1 APASKLYCYEQWLK
15 EEVHLL
21 GAAALELQ
29 HLYRAMD
36 FLEANKDA
44 IERAIYFRMA
54 DLLNLDVE
62 IIFYDTTSLHFEVDD
77 EDRGQGDRDEV
88 HGSLAAGRKTYPAL
102 RKRGHSK
109 NGRFDAPQIV
119 VGLAVT
125 RDGFP
130 VRHWIFPG
138 NTVDVT
144 TVERVKQD
152 LRGWVIGA
160 EPRAASRS
168 GGLAAAADE
177 VGEAGHRRGAGGTEP
192 GAEIVP
198 EREAELLAGLA
209 EAEEGVA
216 AVAAGVGLGAA
227 ADLAF
232 GHLAADVI
240 LRTVGV
246 QRDLRVVEHHQELG
260 LVGVQPL
267 EQAVE
272 GGKAGGAQ
280 EEEDAVEARPHFAAA
295 ARRRCQAIGLEV
307 GVVPPDQPAD
317 MLLGGAL
324 LVGER
329 LQLVHQALGMDPA
342 QAMLADIELPG
353 VVADDDRLVQE
364 PVVGHGTPQRALG
377 GDAHRVGGHL
387 QSGHAELL
395 KVALPGGVVGKPP
408 LLMCGQ
414 LLD

>member
-1 APASKLYCYEQWLK
+1 GIAYEVILHDYFLTCRRIDLIDRHRRYCGLASAETCRACLGPLAQAVDPGVWRERSRVLLAEATRIVAPSADLADRIAAAFPGIRP
-15 EEVHLL
+15 EVFEPEDDTLWPAETRPAIAAGEALRLAVIGSLNVPKGFDVLARLARTIARRGVPIEITVL
-21 GAAALELQ
+21 GTAVDAAALRR
-29 HLYRAMD
+29 HGAPATGRTPR
-36 FLEANKDA
+36 FS
-44 IERAIYFRMA
+44 RR
-54 DLLNLDVE
+54 
-62 IIFYDTTSLHFEVDD
+62 SGRR
-77 EDRGQGDRDEV
+77 RGR
-88 HGSLAAGRKTYPAL
+88 SCSRP
-102 RKRGHSK
+102 R
-109 NGRFDAPQIV
+109 
-119 VGLAVT
+119 
-125 RDGFP
+125 
-130 VRHWIFPG
+130 
-138 NTVDVT
+138 
-144 TVERVKQD
+144 
-152 LRGWVIGA
+152 VIGA

-216 AVAAGVGLGAA
+216 AVAAGAGLGAA

-232 GHLAADVI
+232 GHLAADVV
-240 LRTVGV
+240 LRTIGV

-280 EEEDAVEARPHFAAA
+280 EDAVEARPHFAAA

-353 VVADDDRLVQE
+353 VVA
-364 PVVGHGTPQRALG
+364 
-377 GDAHRVGGHL
+377 
-387 QSGHAELL
+387 
-395 KVALPGGVVGKPP
+395 
-408 LLMCGQ
+408 
-414 LLD
+414 

>member
-1 APASKLYCYEQWLK
+1 MPLLLNIRSTCLIACLVARPLACASACPIIATASEADCITPSVAPANESIRFACRSAPYTPPTNERTSAIC
-15 EEVHLL
+15 
-21 GAAALELQ
+21 ARRRSAF
-29 HLYRAMD
+29 AM
-36 FLEANKDA
+36 
-44 IERAIYFRMA
+44 M
-54 DLLNLDVE
+54 
-62 IIFYDTTSLHFEVDD
+62 
-77 EDRGQGDRDEV
+77 
-88 HGSLAAGRKTYPAL
+88 P
-102 RKRGHSK
+102 
-109 NGRFDAPQIV
+109 PQ
-119 VGLAVT
+119 
-125 RDGFP
+125 
-130 VRHWIFPG
+130 
-138 NTVDVT
+138 
-144 TVERVKQD
+144 
-152 LRGWVIGA
+152 VIGA

-198 EREAELLAGLA
+198 ERDAELLARLA
-209 EAEEGVA
+209 EAEEGVT
-216 AVAAGVGLGAA
+216 AVAPGVAFGPA
-227 ADLAF
+227 ADLAL
-232 GHLAADVI
+232 GHLAADVV
-240 LRTVGV
+240 LRTIGV

-267 EQAVE
+267 EQPIE

-280 EEEDAVEARPHFAAA
+280 EDAVEARPHFAAA

-408 LLMCGQ
+408 
-414 LLD
+414 

>member
-1 APASKLYCYEQWLK
+1 MLRWLPNS
-15 EEVHLL
+15 
-21 GAAALELQ
+21 LQ
-29 HLYRAMD
+29 RLYRR
-36 FLEANKDA
+36 LIDA
-44 IERAIYFRMA
+44 VPYARKTRPRP
-54 DLLNLDVE
+54 LPP
-62 IIFYDTTSLHFEVDD
+62 DD
-77 EDRGQGDRDEV
+77 ERPSSGQARHYRLEI
-88 HGSLAAGRKTYPAL
+88 AY
-102 RKRGHSK
+102 
-109 NGRFDAPQIV
+109 DAFCEHRP
-119 VGLAVT
+119 
-125 RDGFP
+125 P
-130 VRHWIFPG
+130 P
-138 NTVDVT
+138 
-144 TVERVKQD
+144 KK
-152 LRGWVIGA
+152 VIGA

-198 EREAELLAGLA
+198 EREAELLARLA

-232 GHLAADVI
+232 GHLAADVV
-240 LRTVGV
+240 LRTIGV

-280 EEEDAVEARPHFAAA
+280 EDAVEARPHFAAA

>member
-1 APASKLYCYEQWLK
+1 MTRCCMPLSARSGRC
-15 EEVHLL
+15 
-21 GAAALELQ
+21 
-29 HLYRAMD
+29 
-36 FLEANKDA
+36 
-44 IERAIYFRMA
+44 
-54 DLLNLDVE
+54 
-62 IIFYDTTSLHFEVDD
+62 S
-77 EDRGQGDRDEV
+77 
-88 HGSLAAGRKTYPAL
+88 AGRTVPSRNTARRSVSMRTRRARIPPWATFCL
-102 RKRGHSK
+102 PRGSWT
-109 NGRFDAPQIV
+109 APPQNSV
-119 VGLAVT
+119 RRSAPSRPT
-125 RDGFP
+125 RAC
-130 VRHWIFPG
+130 
-138 NTVDVT
+138 T
-144 TVERVKQD
+144 TV
-152 LRGWVIGA
+152 VIGA

-198 EREAELLAGLA
+198 EREAELLARLA

-216 AVAAGVGLGAA
+216 AVAAGAGLGAA
-227 ADLAF
+227 ANLAF
-232 GHLAADVI
+232 GHLAADVV
-240 LRTVGV
+240 LRTIGV

-280 EEEDAVEARPHFAAA
+280 EDAVEARPHFAAA

-377 GDAHRVGGHL
+377 G
-387 QSGHAELL
+387 
-395 KVALPGGVVGKPP
+395 
-408 LLMCGQ
+408 
-414 LLD
+414 